1 MKATIAAITE
11 AAATPPIALRLS
23 FTLIGE
29 LSTLTSFVMTG
40 SLFNGSGDFLN
51 SDSKN

>member
-1 MKATIAAITE
+1 MTD
-11 AAATPPIALRLS
+11 AAATPPIALRRGDNS
-23 FTLIGE
+23 PE
-29 LSTLTSFVMTG
+29 LGDTTSFVMTG